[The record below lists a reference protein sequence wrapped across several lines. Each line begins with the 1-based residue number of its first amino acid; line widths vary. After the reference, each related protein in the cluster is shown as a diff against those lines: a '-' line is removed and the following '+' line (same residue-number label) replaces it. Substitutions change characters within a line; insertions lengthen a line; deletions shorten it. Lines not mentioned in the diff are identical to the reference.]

1 MNIISRS
8 KCAVTGSSDLECLD
22 QLKNMPVY
30 MGCVESPRS
39 KDVVAN
45 MNWLI
50 ERQSGLIQLEG
61 LIPLDVLYP
70 FSHGSGGVG
79 ALWEMHHQ
87 AFAKFLL
94 KHSSPSKVFE
104 IGGAHGILSKEF
116 FKLGAKIPW
125 VILEPNPNPVVGCE
139 ARFIKGFFD
148 SNFSESVDFDTVVH
162 SHVFEHVYEPNE
174 FMEQLSKFMSVG
186 KKLIFSLPNLKV
198 MLAKKYTNCINFEHT
213 VFLTEPYIEF
223 LLAKHGFR
231 VTIKEYYMDDHSI
244 FYSAVRDLNI
254 KPFSLPNGLY
264 EENKNLYKEYNEYHN
279 MLIKDLNEKIKKI
292 PGEIY
297 LFGGHIFSQYLI
309 LKGLKTSRIKNILD
323 NDAKKHGK
331 RLYGTSLNVVSP
343 KILAKSKT
351 PTVILKA
358 GIYNNEIKRDITN
371 TINSNV
377 IFLE

>member
-1 MNIISRS
+1 MNIIRRN
-8 KCAVTGSSDLECLD
+8 KCAITGSADLEYLD
-22 QLKNMPVY
+22 QLQDVPVY

-39 KDVVAN
+39 SDIVAN

-50 ERQSGLIQLEG
+50 DRQSGLIQLEG
-61 LIPLDVLYP
+61 LLPLDVLYP

-79 ALWEMHHQ
+79 KLWEMHHH

-148 SNFSESVDFDTVVH
+148 SNFSEAIDFDTVVH

-174 FMEQLSKFMSVG
+174 FMEYLSKFMSEG

-231 VTIKEYYMDDHSI
+231 IDIKEYYMDDHSI
-244 FYSAVRDLNI
+244 FYSALRDPNVI
-254 KPFSLPNGLY
+254 PVCLPNSLY
-264 EENKNLYKEYNEYHN
+264 EENKKLYVEYNNYHDI
-279 MLIKDLNEKIKKI
+279 LIKNLNDKLEKIS
-292 PGEIY
+292 GEIF

-323 NDAKKHGK
+323 NDTSKHKK

-343 KILAKSKT
+343 KILENLKM

-358 GIYNNEIKRDITN
+358 GIYNNEIKKDIIDN
-371 TINSNV
+371 INSNV